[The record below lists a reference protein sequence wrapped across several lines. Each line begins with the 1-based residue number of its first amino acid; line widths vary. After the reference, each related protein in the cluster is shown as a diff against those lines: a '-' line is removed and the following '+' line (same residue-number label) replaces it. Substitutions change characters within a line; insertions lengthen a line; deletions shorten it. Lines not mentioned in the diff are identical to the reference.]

1 VTAPDFLV
9 ALYAAVEAVRAGE
22 VKVDL
27 VHTTETDGVVE
38 TLSVTVRRTVER
50 RVDAPSREGGDG

>member
-9 ALYAAVEAVRAGE
+9 ALYAAVESVREHGVE
-22 VKVDL
+22 VDL

-38 TLSVTVRRTVER
+38 TLSVTVRRTAER
-50 RVDAPSREGGDG
+50 WVDAPIREGGDG